1 MILNNYTSVKN
12 KVVVITGAS
21 SGIGKACA
29 SAFFKRGAH
38 LALVARTESQ
48 LIELTQSIINL
59 GGRAIYVVADV
70 SNEQDCSNM
79 ISSVIEKYGQIDVLI
94 NNAGIS
100 MRALF
105 LDLDLKDFVKVMDV
119 NFYGTVYTTKY
130 ALKYILERKGSV
142 VGVSS
147 IAGHKG
153 LPARTAYSASKFAM
167 TGFLEALRIENLKKG
182 LHVLIASPGFTS
194 SSIRKNALNAI
205 GEHQKQSPRNEKKM
219 MTPEEVA
226 EKIVVAVEKRKH
238 SIVLTNQGKLLVFL
252 NKFLPS
258 VVDQLVFKTLS
269 KEKKSP
275 F

>member
-1 MILNNYTSVKN
+1 MLKN
-12 KVVVITGAS
+12 KVIIITGAS

-29 SAFFKRGAH
+29 LEFFKSGARLM
-38 LALVARTESQ
+38 LAARNETK
-48 LIELTQSIINL
+48 LIELNSLINNS
-59 GGRAIYVVADV
+59 GGECNYMVTDVSVELDCQNMINQTIAIYG
-70 SNEQDCSNM
+70 S
-79 ISSVIEKYGQIDVLI
+79 IDVLI

-105 LDLDLKDFVKVMDV
+105 LDLDLKAFDKVMKV
-119 NFYGTVYTTKY
+119 NFYGTIYCTKH
-130 ALKYILERKGSV
+130 ALPHLLKNKGSV

-167 TGFLEALRIENLKKG
+167 TGFLESLRIENLKKG

-194 SSIRKNALNAI
+194 SSIRENALSAS
-205 GEHQKQSPRNEKKM
+205 GENQKESPRNEKKM
-219 MTPEEVA
+219 MTPELVA
-226 EKIVVAVEKRKH
+226 KKIVFAVKYRKN
-238 SIVLTNQGKLLVFL
+238 SIILTFQGKLLVFL
-252 NKFLPS
+252 NKFFPTL
-258 VVDQLVFKTLS
+258 VDKLVFNTLS